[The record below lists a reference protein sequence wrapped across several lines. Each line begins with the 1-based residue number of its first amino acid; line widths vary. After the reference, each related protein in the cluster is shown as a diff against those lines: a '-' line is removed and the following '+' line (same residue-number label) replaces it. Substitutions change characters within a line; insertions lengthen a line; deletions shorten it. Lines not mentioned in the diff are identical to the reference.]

1 MAKAISKERLAIAE
15 QCLDDG
21 WSFWQI
27 TQTHRISA
35 KTLRRHFPGRGMDVK
50 EAAKVGY
57 AAMKASKAMNTFC
70 HVNRM

>member
-1 MAKAISKERLAIAE
+1 MASNISAERLAIAE

-27 TQTHRISA
+27 TQTHHIGA
-35 KTLRRHFPGRGMDVK
+35 VTLRRHFPGRGMDVK

-57 AAMKASKAMNTFC
+57 AAMKASRAMK
-70 HVNRM
+70 RIS